1 MWCLREPCFGQLKD
15 GDSPGPHQQKPG
27 ANSIFSL
34 KPSPFSS
41 AAINIPALNKFLLFP
56 QAVPSRIPT
65 RLYGPLLPQTFDLVL
80 GQSSLTSKEI
90 IIHPE
95 IINSDYKKKN
105 SNYDVISDSM
115 AIQKGGQNCPIT
127 YFTFLLT
134 PLRMYRQADSA
145 VQIKNNPYGH
155 HWYLNVPNQI

>member
-1 MWCLREPCFGQLKD
+1 MGTPRA
-15 GDSPGPHQQKPG
+15 GPHQQKPG

-34 KPSPFSS
+34 KPSTFSS
-41 AAINIPALNKFLLFP
+41 VAINIRALNDFLLFP
-56 QAVPSRIPT
+56 QVVPSRIPT
-65 RLYGPLLPQTFDLVL
+65 RLYGPLPQQTFGLIL

-115 AIQKGGQNCPIT
+115 AIPKGGQNFPIT

-134 PLRMYRQADSA
+134 PLICTDRQIQQYRSKTILMD
-145 VQIKNNPYGH
+145 IIG
-155 HWYLNVPNQI
+155 I